1 MKEKIDRMSIESAFK
16 ALDTFEIPEASKKTK
31 KIQESFKT
39 ETQKF
44 NDNFESL
51 NEEYYDVQSK
61 EDMQEVKDSRED
73 EIAKAKLARIE
84 KIVDLDAKSPEDLL
98 PSYAGK
104 TIIQCPQ
111 CMTLFYKDEKD
122 LIPSE
127 EDPSIVNVEET
138 CQHCGNT
145 SGYNIIGKVAPVE
158 EDELNTFEET
168 EETADDKTLN
178 EVPAEE
184 NEEDLD
190 AFNQD
195 FDSDEVVEDES
206 SEEEAPANE
215 EEADEADDSEE
226 TEGEEKEEDK
236 KEDEEEDK
244 KEESLE
250 TSDSQVLN
258 EEVVNEAET
267 LNPDAPVSETDLN
280 KMLDDKE
287 FKTPVTDAEVEANFS
302 EDLDLES
309 LDEIDEKAVSECI
322 TKALKEAYIDTDNF
336 FVSDCR
342 IEDKNLIIEGVILD
356 KSGESRTVSYKFNE
370 GKADQA
376 RKFCLTSLNEGY
388 ELKLNGTLQDAGKYL
403 YVESLNYKYN
413 LDNKLVEGLVRK

>member
-39 ETQKF
+39 ETQRF

-158 EDELNTFEET
+158 EDELETFEET
-168 EETADDKTLN
+168 EEQTDNNLN
-178 EVPAEE
+178 EVPTEE
-184 NEEDLD
+184 NAEDDLD

-195 FDSDEVVEDES
+195 FDSDEVVEDEVDK
-206 SEEEAPANE
+206 
-215 EEADEADDSEE
+215 EEADEADEAEE
-226 TEGEEKEEDK
+226 ATEEAEGEDEKEEDK
-236 KEDEEEDK
+236 EKK

-250 TSDSQVLN
+250 NSNSQVLN
-258 EEVVNEAET
+258 EEVVNEAEV
-267 LNPDAPVSETDLN
+267 LNPDTPVSEADLN

-322 TKALKEAYIDTDNF
+322 TKALKEAYTDTDNF

-370 GKADQA
+370 GKVDQT

-403 YVESLNYKYN
+403 YIESLNYSYN